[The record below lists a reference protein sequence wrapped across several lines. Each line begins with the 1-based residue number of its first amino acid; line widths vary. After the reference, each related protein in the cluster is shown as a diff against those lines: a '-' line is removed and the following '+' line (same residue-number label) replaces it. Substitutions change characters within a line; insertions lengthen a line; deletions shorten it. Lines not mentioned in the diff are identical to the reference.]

1 MNKEVTN
8 IVDYNTEPLGG
19 LQEVLEVKYYEL
31 IETDRRKKEFKELR
45 DEYNKIVKIYNS
57 RFKDLRGSEKGD
69 IYSIIK

>member
-1 MNKEVTN
+1 MNRETDN
-8 IVDYNTEPLGG
+8 TIDYNIEPLGE

-31 IETDRRKKEFKELR
+31 LEVDRRKKEFKELR

-57 RFKDLRGSEKGD
+57 RFKALRGSEKGD